1 MYGRETL
8 KCLGHT
14 SHKAL
19 KLMDSYEVENWR
31 KIKAALEAA
40 GKTDTHFY
48 KRAVSITSGQG
59 DYMSHPPMPNQE
71 G

>member
-1 MYGRETL
+1 MYGNETL
-8 KCLGHT
+8 KCLGRT

-19 KLMDSYEVENWR
+19 KLMDSYELENWR

-48 KRAVSITSGQG
+48 KRAVSIISDGW
-59 DYMSHPPMPNQE
+59 DYMTHPSLPTE
-71 G
+71 